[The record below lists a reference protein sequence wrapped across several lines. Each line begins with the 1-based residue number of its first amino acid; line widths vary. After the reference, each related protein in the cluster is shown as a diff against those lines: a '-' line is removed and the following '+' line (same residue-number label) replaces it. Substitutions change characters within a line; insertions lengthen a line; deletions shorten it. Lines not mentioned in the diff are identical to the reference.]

1 MRNIICLIV
10 LAGTIS
16 FSLSFCDRADNGEHS
31 ITDID
36 VMAMAQKH
44 LAEFS
49 FIRER
54 PLYDFGTEYVFAR
67 ERDSVTVFITI
78 GLYQQEDEAL
88 NAAISYMDDISLVME
103 EGNPGDR
110 STGDAFW
117 WWAPGPE
124 KSIITNIIFVRTNA
138 LIIMSAPNF
147 DELEALAVNID
158 NDILNKASYITFDT

>member
-54 PLYDFGTEYVFAR
+54 PLYDFGT
-67 ERDSVTVFITI
+67 
-78 GLYQQEDEAL
+78 GL
-88 NAAISYMDDISLVME
+88 S
-103 EGNPGDR
+103 
-110 STGDAFW
+110 
-117 WWAPGPE
+117 
-124 KSIITNIIFVRTNA
+124 
-138 LIIMSAPNF
+138 
-147 DELEALAVNID
+147 
-158 NDILNKASYITFDT
+158 